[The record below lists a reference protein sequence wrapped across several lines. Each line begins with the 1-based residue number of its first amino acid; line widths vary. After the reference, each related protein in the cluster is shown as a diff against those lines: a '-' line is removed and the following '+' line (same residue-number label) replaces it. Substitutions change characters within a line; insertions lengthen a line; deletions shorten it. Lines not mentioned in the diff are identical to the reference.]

1 MNVAERIRT
10 LRKQKDLS
18 LRKVAATCNISAS
31 LLSQIE
37 TGRVDPSLNTLRK
50 IAQALDV
57 PLFQLVLEEQ
67 QGGMSG
73 LVKKQQRRMVVFPLS
88 GLQYEIIHSDLQ
100 KKMGIHIGTLN
111 PGGMTSEEPLAHPG
125 EECLIILGGRMKVEM
140 RGEAIE
146 LGPKDSLYFDSS
158 IPHRLYN
165 ERKTDCT
172 FYLIITPPKF

>member
-1 MNVAERIRT
+1 MDVAERIRT
-10 LRKQKDLS
+10 LRKRKDLS
-18 LRKVAATCNISAS
+18 LRKVADACGISAS

-67 QGGMSG
+67 GKASG
-73 LVKKQQRRMVVFPLS
+73 LVRKRQRRMVVFPMS

-100 KKMGIHIGTLN
+100 KKMGIHIGTLA
-111 PGGMTSEEPLAHPG
+111 PGGMTSEELLAHPG
-125 EECLIILGGRMKVEM
+125 EECLIVLAGRMKVEM

-158 IPHRLYN
+158 IPHRLCN
-165 ERKTDCT
+165 ERKTNCI

>member
-1 MNVAERIRT
+1 MNVAGRIRT

-18 LRKVAATCNISAS
+18 LRKVAAACNISAS

-50 IAQALDV
+50 IAQTLDV

-67 QGGMSG
+67 SGPSG
-73 LVKKQQRRMVVFPLS
+73 LVKEKQRRMVVFPLS
-88 GLQYEIIHSDLQ
+88 GLQYEIIHSNLQ
-100 KKMGIHIGTLN
+100 KKMGIHVGTLK

-125 EECLIILGGRMKVEM
+125 EECLIVLGGRMKVEM

-146 LGPKDSLYFDSS
+146 LGPQDSLYFDSS

>member
-1 MNVAERIRT
+1 MNVAKRIRT
-10 LRKQKDLS
+10 LRNQKDLS
-18 LRKVAATCNISAS
+18 LRKVADACGISAS

-57 PLFQLVLEEQ
+57 PLFQLVLEEL
-67 QGGMSG
+67 GRASG
-73 LVKKQQRRMVVFPLS
+73 LVKKKQRRMVVFPMS

-100 KKMGIHIGTLN
+100 KKMGIHIGTLT

-125 EECLIILGGRMKVEM
+125 EECLIVLTGRMKVEM
-140 RGEAIE
+140 RGEAVE
-146 LGPKDSLYFDSS
+146 LGPQDSLYFDSS
-158 IPHRLYN
+158 IPHRLCN
-165 ERKTDCT
+165 EKKTDCI

>member
-1 MNVAERIRT
+1 MNVAARIRM

-18 LRKVAATCNISAS
+18 LRKVAAACSISPS

-67 QGGMSG
+67 AGPSG
-73 LVKKQQRRMVVFPLS
+73 LVKKKQRRMVVFPLS

-100 KKMGIHIGTLN
+100 KKMGIHIGTLK

-125 EECLIILGGRMKVEM
+125 EECLIVLGGRMKVEM
-140 RGEAIE
+140 RGGAIE
-146 LGPKDSLYFDSS
+146 LGPQDSLYFDSS

-165 ERKTDCT
+165 GRKTDCT
-172 FYLIITPPKF
+172 FYLVITPPKF

>member
-1 MNVAERIRT
+1 MDVSERIRT
-10 LRKQKDLS
+10 LRKQKNLS
-18 LRKVAATCNISAS
+18 LRKVADACSISAS

-50 IAQALDV
+50 LAQALDV

-67 QGGMSG
+67 GGTSG
-73 LVKKQQRRMVVFPLS
+73 LVRKRQRRMVVFPIS
-88 GLQYEIIHSDLQ
+88 GLQYEIIHSDPQ
-100 KKMGIHIGTLN
+100 KKMGIHIGKLN

-125 EECLIILGGRMKVEM
+125 EECLIVLGGRMKVEM

-146 LGPKDSLYFDSS
+146 LGPQDSLYFDSS

>member
-1 MNVAERIRT
+1 MNVARRIRT
-10 LRKQKDLS
+10 LRSHKDLS
-18 LRKVAATCNISAS
+18 LRKVADSCNISAS

-57 PLFQLVLEEQ
+57 PLFHLVLDEQ
-67 QGGMSG
+67 VKAPG
-73 LVKKQQRRMVVFPLS
+73 LVKKRQRRMVLFPQS
-88 GLQYEIIHSDLQ
+88 GLHYEIIHSDLQ
-100 KKMGIHIGTLN
+100 KKMGIHVGTLA

-125 EECLIILGGRMKVEM
+125 EECLIILAGKMKVEM
-140 RGEAIE
+140 RGKAIE
-146 LGPKDSLYFDSS
+146 LGPQDSLYFDSS
-158 IPHRLYN
+158 IPHRLCN

>member
-1 MNVAERIRT
+1 MNVAKRIRT
-10 LRKQKDLS
+10 LRTQKDLS
-18 LRKVAATCNISAS
+18 LRKVADESSISAS

-67 QGGMSG
+67 GRASG
-73 LVKKQQRRMVVFPLS
+73 LVKKKQHRMVLFPKS

-125 EECLIILGGRMKVEM
+125 EECLIILAGKMKVEM

-146 LGPKDSLYFDSS
+146 LGPQDSLYFDSS
-158 IPHRLYN
+158 IPHRLCN
-165 ERKTDCT
+165 DKKTDCT

>member
-1 MNVAERIRT
+1 MNVAKRIRT
-10 LRKQKDLS
+10 LRNQRDLS
-18 LRKVAATCNISAS
+18 LRRVAHACSISAS

-67 QGGMSG
+67 GRASG
-73 LVKKQQRRMVVFPLS
+73 LVKKRQRRMVVFPMS
-88 GLQYEIIHSDLQ
+88 GLRYEIIHSDLQ
-100 KKMGIHIGTLN
+100 KKMGIHIGTLA

-125 EECLIILGGRMKVEM
+125 EECLIVLAGRMKVEM

-146 LGPKDSLYFDSS
+146 LGPQDSLYFDSS
-158 IPHRLYN
+158 IPHRLCN
-165 ERKTDCT
+165 EKKTDCI

>member
-1 MNVAERIRT
+1 MNVAKRIRT
-10 LRKQKDLS
+10 LRNQKDLS
-18 LRKVAATCNISAS
+18 LRKVADACSISAS

-67 QGGMSG
+67 GKASG
-73 LVKKQQRRMVVFPLS
+73 LVKKRQRRMVVFPMS

-100 KKMGIHIGTLN
+100 KKMGIHIGTLA

-125 EECLIILGGRMKVEM
+125 EECLIVLAGRMKVEM
-140 RGEAIE
+140 RGEAME
-146 LGPKDSLYFDSS
+146 LGPQDSLYFDSS
-158 IPHRLYN
+158 IPHRLCN
-165 ERKTDCT
+165 EKKTDCI